1 MSTTVTV
8 RPDAV
13 DVDFSGVDAAL
24 ALKRHLTIAAADVES
39 AAVKPVKELKRNL
52 GLRVGGGYF
61 PGWFATG
68 HFLSRGGMKGRQLW
82 SVYRDPEA
90 LVIELR
96 GTKLRRVVVQNPDRV
111 ALAAKI
117 DALASR

>member
-8 RPDAV
+8 HADYV

-24 ALKRHLTIAAADVES
+24 ALKRHLTIPATEVDS
-39 AAVKPVKELKRNL
+39 AAVKPVKELKKNL

-61 PGWFATG
+61 PGWLATG

-82 SVYRDPEA
+82 SVYRDAEA
-90 LVIELR
+90 LVIDLS
-96 GTKLRRVVVQNPDRV
+96 GPKLRRVVVQSPERA

-117 DALASR
+117 NALVAH